1 MAKHNLLV
9 FVTFLTLFSTFTNKT
24 LTVQQSEANNTHLTF
39 HTVPTTT
46 TMSNSQDPIRGH
58 GRGRALA
65 RGGRGVPRGGRN
77 TVNLPEPPRDG
88 GSPIA
93 SHLSTVQDANSSTD
107 DTIELFTQVIST
119 HPASHIITVRQKHV
133 ENSCEGLNSH
143 IKLTTT
149 KQSITAFTPD
159 SLDE

>member
-9 FVTFLTLFSTFTNKT
+9 FVTFLTLFSTFTTET
-24 LTVQQSEANNTHLTF
+24 LTVRQSEANNTHLTF
-39 HTVPTTT
+39 YTVPTNS
-46 TMSNSQDPIRGH
+46 TMSNAQAPIRGH

-65 RGGRGVPRGGRN
+65 RGGRGVPGGGR
-77 TVNLPEPPRDG
+77 NLPEPPRDG

-93 SHLSTVQDANSSTD
+93 SHLSTVHDANSSTD

-119 HPASHIITVRQKHV
+119 HQASHSITVRQKHV
-133 ENSCEGLNSH
+133 ENSYEGLNSH

-149 KQSITAFTPD
+149 KNLSQYSPPTRST
-159 SLDE
+159 SSG